1 MANER
6 YNLVFRGD
14 IVLGHNIVDVK
25 LRLGKLFKV
34 NEAQLERL
42 FSGRPVVIK
51 KSLLKA
57 EADRYTDAL
66 HQAGA
71 QVEVQAINKT
81 SAAPIEPAGGGGK
94 KKPLAERLAEQQ
106 AASGLQKP
114 SAAVAFASNNIPVPT
129 VDESEPEENLEEG
142 LVLAPVGSILLADQY
157 RDDEPAPDIQP
168 VEADIRPMQ
177 GNLLDEEEMKKEVPP
192 IGVDLSGISLAE
204 PGEDLLDEAH
214 KPLPV
219 PEVDAPEIDLA
230 PVGSDLG
237 ERKVEVAPLNFDL
250 SDIQLMER

>member
-14 IVLGHNIVDVK
+14 IVLGHKITDVK

-34 NEAQLERL
+34 NETQLERL

-51 KSLLKA
+51 KSLPKA
-57 EADRYTDAL
+57 EADRYTEAL
-66 HQAGA
+66 FQAGA
-71 QVEVQAINKT
+71 QVEIQAIKKA
-81 SAAPIEPAGGGGK
+81 SATPIEQASGK

-106 AASGLQKP
+106 AASALQEP
-114 SAAVAFASNNIPVPT
+114 GGTVAFAPKDDKP
-129 VDESEPEENLEEG
+129 VDESELEEG
-142 LVLAPVGSILLADQY
+142 WVLAPVGSILLADQY
-157 RDDEPAPDIQP
+157 REDEPVPDIQP
-168 VEADIRPMQ
+168 VETDLRPMQ
-177 GNLLDEEEMKKEVPP
+177 GNLLDKDEMKEDVPP

-204 PGEDLLDEAH
+204 AGEDLLDEAH

-219 PEVDAPEIDLA
+219 PEVDAPDIDLA

-237 ERKVEVAPLNFDL
+237 QKRAEVAPLSFDL
-250 SDIQLMER
+250 SEIQLMER

>member
-14 IVLGHNIVDVK
+14 IVLGHKIADVK

-34 NEAQLERL
+34 NDAQLERL

-51 KSLLKA
+51 KSLPKA
-57 EADRYTDAL
+57 EADRYTEAL
-66 HQAGA
+66 QQAGA
-71 QVEVQAINKT
+71 QVEIQAINKAT
-81 SAAPIEPAGGGGK
+81 ATPIEQATAKK
-94 KKPLAERLAEQQ
+94 KKPLAERLAEQAAAGDMQ
-106 AASGLQKP
+106 GASG
-114 SAAVAFASNNIPVPT
+114 AAAFAPKNIPVP
-129 VDESEPEENLEEG
+129 VVEESEPEEEG

-157 RDDEPAPDIQP
+157 REDEPVPDIQP
-168 VEADIRPMQ
+168 VETDLRPMQ
-177 GNLLDEEEMKKEVPP
+177 GNLLDAEEMKKEVPP

-219 PEVDAPEIDLA
+219 PEVDAPDIDLA

-237 ERKVEVAPLNFDL
+237 EKKIEAAPLNFDL